1 MVKMKVERLTHL
13 PYPQNM
19 IRIDEKLASWGYMD
33 NDGLYICTNLYCI
46 RSVSMADMENLEPEI
61 ECEILDVYGKVRY
74 TKISRHTAKFAA
86 TMKLAI
92 PIKIYDLS
100 KVFPD
105 WEKKMRVIRL
115 RVVFR
120 DPRNPRDPMAAV
132 IDPRNPLS
140 AA

>member
-1 MVKMKVERLTHL
+1 MVKTRVEKLRNL
-13 PYPQNM
+13 PYPQNV
-19 IRIDEKLASWGYMD
+19 IRIDERASSWGYTKE
-33 NDGLYICTNLYCI
+33 DGLYICTSLYCI
-46 RSVSMADMENLEPEI
+46 RNVSMADMENLEPEI
-61 ECEILDVYGKVRY
+61 ECEILDAYGKVRY

-92 PIKIYDLS
+92 PIKIYNLS
-100 KVFPD
+100 NVFPD